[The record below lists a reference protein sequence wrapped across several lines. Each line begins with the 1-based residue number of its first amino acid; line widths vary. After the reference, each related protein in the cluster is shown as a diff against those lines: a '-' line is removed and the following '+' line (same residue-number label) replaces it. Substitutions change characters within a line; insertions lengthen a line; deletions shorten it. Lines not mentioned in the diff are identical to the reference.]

1 MMIIELPSE
10 LCSGSIYSLTNLR
23 FSSAQTLQF
32 ALIKFPVP
40 SSDTYSP
47 VHFAELTL
55 IFPQNVQFNL
65 LALKLKAN
73 LGLIFVQRCESVS
86 QKLDSETINGFVF
99 YLGDRYEIAQHL
111 SVFQQRLHTICVC
124 QQKGL
129 LVFS

>member
-1 MMIIELPSE
+1 MIIELPSE

-55 IFPQNVQFNL
+55 IFPQNAVQAK

-73 LGLIFVQRCESVS
+73 LGLIFVQRC
-86 QKLDSETINGFVF
+86 
-99 YLGDRYEIAQHL
+99 
-111 SVFQQRLHTICVC
+111 
-124 QQKGL
+124 
-129 LVFS
+129 